1 MLCKLFALR
10 EAALAPSRRRLT
22 MTEHILQAYRI
33 DIETRTNSEGD
44 QRRNPEGW
52 KVNAH
57 EIKSGVIYKDAK
69 VTVRAFT
76 TKHGAAGL
84 LPRPVA
90 GRFLGHARCECRR
103 VEIP

>member
-69 VTVRAFT
+69 VTSEPSPRSMRWRAT
-76 TKHGAAGL
+76 DIDSILQIAAS
-84 LPRPVA
+84 
-90 GRFLGHARCECRR
+90 
-103 VEIP
+103 